1 MKSLLPRARSR
12 ALIPFPFPFIRLPRR
27 LSFSQ
32 LTKKKLGTLF
42 FCSFL
47 YRCFARLHGETQKLA
62 RYTFFFGGNV
72 ACVPVHFF
80 CRCRSFSPW
89 WQVAFPLFLTAALKL
104 LCFSSNEIGLLCFFF
119 SRSNSFSV
127 IQTLKLSGKKE
138 SDFVTK
144 RPGNC
149 AGAWNAKFH
158 PGLHETV
165 GARTDVPRKDDFL
178 RTQISWMHGLLNFL
192 TRGAPRSSLRARES
206 SAIISR
212 KEFWVIFPSPNS
224 FQSRRLPPGLGFNF
238 T

>member
-1 MKSLLPRARSR
+1 MCSCSLFLSLP
-12 ALIPFPFPFIRLPRR
+12 LIFTLVAGSISPFSHRR
-27 LSFSQ
+27 FEI
-32 LTKKKLGTLF
+32 F
-42 FCSFL
+42 M
-47 YRCFARLHGETQKLA
+47 
-62 RYTFFFGGNV
+62 FFFQRNW
-72 ACVPVHFF
+72 
-80 CRCRSFSPW
+80 SP
-89 WQVAFPLFLTAALKL
+89 L
-104 LCFSSNEIGLLCFFF
+104 FFF

-127 IQTLKLSGKKE
+127 IQTLKLSRKKE

-165 GARTDVPRKDDFL
+165 GARTDVPRKDHFL

-224 FQSRRLPPGLGFNF
+224 FQSRGLPPGLGFNF